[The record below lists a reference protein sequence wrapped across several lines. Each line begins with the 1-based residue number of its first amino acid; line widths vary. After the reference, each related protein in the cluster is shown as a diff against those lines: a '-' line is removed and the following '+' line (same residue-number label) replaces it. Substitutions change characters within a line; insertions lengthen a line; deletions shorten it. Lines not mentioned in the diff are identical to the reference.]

1 MLVALLLAMLAPK
14 PDMTI
19 GESSDLLPAETPV
32 HVALEQLSK
41 HFADNSSISSIVI
54 VVERR
59 DGTLSAED
67 LTEIEKIAAALATA
81 RPDEDC
87 QAELARISVRSP
99 AMFSL
104 AGQANPLLSRDGHA
118 ALIWLGLPYNYVTK
132 QAARLVKHAQQ
143 VVASRQLSPGL
154 TAVVTGSAGFGYD
167 YGIAT
172 QRSHDKTSRVTV
184 IAVLAILLLVYRAPV
199 AAVVPLLAISL
210 GALVVFKLLAIAGR
224 FGFHNGMAEQIFTF
238 VLLYG
243 AGVDYSLLFMSRYR
257 EFLDQGHAR
266 RDAIATALDAS
277 MPTIFSSA
285 AMTIAGVGMLC
296 FARFS
301 VFHDAG
307 PAVML
312 AVAMAAVV
320 ASSLVPAMLAI
331 AGRSAFWPAKDHA
344 PKVNPGDSRLSP
356 WPRIARLVVA
366 RPGWVMAITC
376 LALIPPA
383 LSAFAIDWNYDA
395 IYSLKAS
402 YPARQGE
409 AIVERHWP
417 VGEITPIT
425 VLSVA
430 DHAQF
435 TESWR
440 SVAAQFA
447 TDLRS
452 VADIEDIRCLSQPL
466 GHEATPAENAAL
478 MLLGGGKVVSQYVS
492 SDGMA
497 MRTSVVLKVPPF
509 SHGALNDA
517 AAIANAAQ
525 ASLAKSH
532 WQGRTYLTGAT
543 AEMVDIRAITRQ
555 DFRRVA
561 ALALAAILLVVTVV
575 LRELSTALFIL
586 AATVLSYLA
595 TLGITSWVFH
605 LLGGSGLEWKVQMLL
620 FIVLVAVGQDYS
632 IFFAMR
638 LKQEHR
644 HLPVREAIERSL
656 IFTGPVI
663 SSCGLIMAA
672 TLGSIMAADVQ
683 TLVQLGFA
691 FAVGML
697 IDTFIVRPLLL
708 PAFIVLYQREGG
720 EPKAGLT
727 NSVASTCP

>member
-1 MLVALLLAMLAPK
+1 MDVGRAASGSAGAEAGSDCRGERRSAAGGYDLAQ
-14 PDMTI
+14 
-19 GESSDLLPAETPV
+19 GE
-32 HVALEQLSK
+32 LSK
-41 HFADNSSISSIVI
+41 HFADKSSISSIVI

-59 DGTLSAED
+59 DGTLGAQD
-67 LTEIEKIAAALATA
+67 LAEIEKTATA
-81 RPDEDC
+81 LTTADPGGDC
-87 QAELARISVRSP
+87 QAELTNVTMRSP
-99 AMFSL
+99 AMFAL
-104 AGQANPLLSRDGHA
+104 AGTANPLLSHDERA
-118 ALIWLGLPYNYVTK
+118 ALIWLSLPYNYITK
-132 QAARLVKHAQQ
+132 PAARLVKHAQEI
-143 VVASRQLSPGL
+143 VASRQLPTGL
-154 TAVVTGSAGFGYD
+154 SAVVTGSAGFGYD
-167 YGIAT
+167 YAIAT

-184 IAVLAILLLVYRAPV
+184 ASVLVILLLVYRAPV

-257 EFLDQGHAR
+257 EFLDQGHVR
-266 RDAIATALDAS
+266 RDAITAALDAS
-277 MPTIFSSA
+277 VATIFSSA
-285 AMTIAGVGMLC
+285 VMTIAGVGMLC

-301 VFHDAG
+301 VFHNAG

-312 AVAMAAVV
+312 AVAMAAIV
-320 ASSLVPAMLAI
+320 ASTLVPATLAI
-331 AGRSAFWPAKDHA
+331 AGRSAFWPAKDDA
-344 PKVNPGDSRLSP
+344 PKVHSGNSRHSP

-395 IYSLKAS
+395 IYSLKAI

-409 AIVERHWP
+409 AMVERHWP

-430 DHAQF
+430 DSAQY
-435 TESWR
+435 TEAWR
-440 SVAAQFA
+440 SVAAQLA
-447 TDLRS
+447 TDLRT
-452 VADIEDIRCLSQPL
+452 VADVEDIRCLSEPL
-466 GHEATPAENAAL
+466 GQAATASENAAL
-478 MLLGGGKVVSQYVS
+478 MLLGGGNVVSQYVS
-492 SDGMA
+492 SDRMA
-497 MRTSVVLKVPPF
+497 MRMSVVLKVPPF
-509 SHGALNDA
+509 SHSAMNDTV
-517 AAIANAAQ
+517 AITNAAQ
-525 ASLAKSH
+525 ASLAKRH
-532 WQGRTYLTGAT
+532 WHGRTYLTGAT
-543 AEMVDIRAITRQ
+543 VEMVDIRAITRQ
-555 DFRRVA
+555 DFSRVA
-561 ALALAAILLVVTVV
+561 ALALVAILLVVAVV

-605 LLGGSGLEWKVQMLL
+605 SLGSSGLEWKVQMLL

-638 LKQEHR
+638 LKQERR
-644 HLPVREAIERSL
+644 HLHLRAATERSL
-656 IFTGPVI
+656 VFTGPVI

-708 PAFIVLYQREGG
+708 PAFIVLCQHDRVEQ
-720 EPKAGLT
+720 KAGLT
-727 NSVASTCP
+727 KRVTSTCP